1 MYFQTRILFVSFI
14 ATVVL
19 SIFLIPVLR
28 RLKIGQTERTD
39 GPKSHFKKEGT
50 PTMGGIIIALGIII
64 GTIGGYIYYF
74 AKEPYVGQRIFP
86 LILITVGFGI
96 IGFIDDF
103 KKLVLKDT
111 KGLKPR
117 YKMVGLLIIAVAYII
132 YMIKIAG
139 IGTETFIPF
148 VKQYID
154 IPIYLYIP
162 FAIFVM
168 LATTNA
174 INLTDGIDGLSTSI
188 AAIIA
193 TCLTVIAI
201 ILDVK
206 EIIVFGSIIVGACLG
221 FLIFNLNK
229 AKVFMGDTGS
239 LLLGGV
245 ISTMALYLKMPLLL
259 LVIALIPAVETASVF
274 LQVIY
279 FKKTGGKRLFKMAPL
294 HHHFELSGWREN
306 KIVSIFCIFTLIL
319 CVIRIILNMRKERE
333 EIWQRK
339 LKRKLKQKI

>member
-1 MYFQTRILFVSFI
+1 M
-14 ATVVL
+14 
-19 SIFLIPVLR
+19 
-28 RLKIGQTERTD
+28 
-39 GPKSHFKKEGT
+39 
-50 PTMGGIIIALGIII
+50 
-64 GTIGGYIYYF
+64 TIG
-74 AKEPYVGQRIFP
+74 
-86 LILITVGFGI
+86 FGL

-103 KKLVLKDT
+103 KKLVLKNT
-111 KGLKPR
+111 KGLSPR
-117 YKMVGLLIIAVAYII
+117 YKIFGLLAIATTYII
-132 YMIKIAG
+132 YLINVVH

-148 VKQYID
+148 IKTYIE
-154 IPIYLYIP
+154 IPIYIYIP

-168 LATTNA
+168 LAVTNA
-174 INLTDGIDGLSTSI
+174 INLTDGVDGLSTSI
-188 AAIIA
+188 SAIIA

-201 ILDVK
+201 VLDVK

-245 ISTMALYLKMPLLL
+245 IAAMTLYLKMPLLL
-259 LVIALIPAVETASVF
+259 LIIALIPAVETLSVL

-306 KIVSIFCIFTLIL
+306 KIVSVFCIFTLML
-319 CVIRIILNMRKERE
+319 CIIRIICNIRRDYGYNYYTKN
-333 EIWQRK
+333 
-339 LKRKLKQKI
+339 

>member
-1 MYFQTRILFVSFI
+1 LYFQTRILFVSFL
-14 ATVVL
+14 ATVIL
-19 SIFLIPVLR
+19 SIFLIPVLK

-74 AKEPYVGQRIFP
+74 AKEPYVGERIFP
-86 LILITVGFGI
+86 LILITIGFGI

-117 YKMVGLLIIAVAYII
+117 YKIIGLLIIAVAYII
-132 YMIKIAG
+132 YLIKIAG

-148 VKQYID
+148 IKEYIE
-154 IPIYLYIP
+154 IPLFLYIP
-162 FAIFVM
+162 FAILVM
-168 LATTNA
+168 LAMTNA

-206 EIIVFGSIIVGACLG
+206 EIIVFGSIIVGVCLG

-229 AKVFMGDTGS
+229 AKVFMGDTRITSFRWSNFYYG
-239 LLLGGV
+239 
-245 ISTMALYLKMPLLL
+245 
-259 LVIALIPAVETASVF
+259 
-274 LQVIY
+274 
-279 FKKTGGKRLFKMAPL
+279 
-294 HHHFELSGWREN
+294 
-306 KIVSIFCIFTLIL
+306 SIFKNASDFIANSSYTGNRDRV
-319 CVIRIILNMRKERE
+319 CVITGNIFQKNWAEKDCLKWHLCIIILNY
-333 EIWQRK
+333 
-339 LKRKLKQKI
+339 LDGKRIK